1 MLLSTQRSD
10 CLCAHN
16 AHLSVRRLGENIYG
30 LYCSLF
36 IIFNKFHWGNRKAGK
51 FFPLGLCSFLCS
63 TNPARDRESCFTR
76 LTGCHANALVSLSF
90 SGLQLQSPRS
100 DTKTWVWLWIW
111 AWGWLAVIWLSY
123 LRSVSIKCGRRIVKH
138 DVRYHDMCISMSKSC
153 TASHRPETVL
163 IILT

>member
-1 MLLSTQRSD
+1 MLPSTERSD

-36 IIFNKFHWGNRKAGK
+36 IIFNKFHWGKQAS
-51 FFPLGLCSFLCS
+51 SFLWAYA
-63 TNPARDRESCFTR
+63 PQTR
-76 LTGCHANALVSLSF
+76 PGTGKAVSHGSQVAMQMHLSLSVSLA
-90 SGLQLQSPRS
+90 GLQLQS
-100 DTKTWVWLWIW
+100 KTWVWLWIW
-111 AWGWLAVIWLSY
+111 ACGWLAVIWLSY

-153 TASHRPETVL
+153 TASHRAETVL

>member
-1 MLLSTQRSD
+1 MLPSTQRSD

-36 IIFNKFHWGNRKAGK
+36 IIFNKFHWGKRKAGK

-63 TNPARDRESCFTR
+63 TNPDRCFTR
-76 LTGCHANALVSLSF
+76 LTARHANALVSLSLW
-90 SGLQLQSPRS
+90 SQLQCPRS

-111 AWGWLAVIWLSY
+111 AWGRLAVIWLSY

-153 TASHRPETVL
+153 TASHRAETVL

>member
-1 MLLSTQRSD
+1 MLPSTQRSD

-36 IIFNKFHWGNRKAGK
+36 IIFNKFHWGKRKAGK

-76 LTGCHANALVSLSF
+76 LMAHRLPCKCTCLSLSMVF
-90 SGLQLQSPRS
+90 SCSLPGVIRKLEFDFGYGPGVDSLLFDCLIWDQCRS
-100 DTKTWVWLWIW
+100 NAAEELWNMTFDTTIC
-111 AWGWLAVIWLSY
+111 A
-123 LRSVSIKCGRRIVKH
+123 
-138 DVRYHDMCISMSKSC
+138 
-153 TASHRPETVL
+153 
-163 IILT
+163 